1 MGKEIDADSMEGR
14 KERVLQALDILI
26 GKERPLITEDER
38 AIIGEYRAL
47 SSFGFGRMEII
58 VVAHRMD
65 GVNLTYHKKRRDLI
79 ISP

>member
-14 KERVLQALDILI
+14 KKRVLQALNILI
-26 GKERPLITEDER
+26 GEESPLITEDES

-47 SSFGFGRMEII
+47 SSFGFGRMEVV